1 MIDFRFARFNK
12 FMFHRWLEYVYETKR
27 NEIVSK
33 FLYAVVYVG

>member
-12 FMFHRWLEYVYETKR
+12 FMFHRWLEHVYETKR